1 VAKVDEGHD
10 RPGASAPQVLT
21 FGSPSIGEILAERYQ
36 LETHVGTDTLGRQ
49 LYKGMDVILRR
60 PVAVVLRYPGGDAAG
75 EMLAGAVAASRI
87 VHPHLV
93 GVYDAIDEHDRA
105 YVVREWV
112 EGASLRNH
120 LADGPLDPGRAIAIG
135 WAVTDAVAALHAT
148 GMAHGN
154 IHPGSVLIANDGR
167 VVLADARADD
177 AATPD
182 LDIRAIGGVM
192 YAVLTAHW
200 PHAEVGRDPLPDAV
214 RDNSG
219 NLAAPRQI
227 RAGVPAELDALTA
240 DLLNHDLAVP
250 SADALA
256 AELAR
261 YDHTTTHGSF
271 FDAEG
276 SLDLDAFDRVGS
288 VHDGRPRSGRR
299 KLAVVV
305 GGLVVLALVGTAAV
319 AQLIATGDSPLTG
332 RGNHATSAPAKAP
345 TTSKPTV
352 LKIAGDK
359 VRIVDPP
366 PGTREELADAAKV
379 VDDNPNTV
387 WHTSHYKGS
396 PNFGGTGKPG
406 MGVLLDLGGPKK
418 VASVEVRVLQPGA
431 TIELRGGDTDP
442 GDSSAGDDQIVKTY
456 KPIGGAQPNVN
467 SLIAFNGA
475 DDPVS
480 YLLIWVTVLPPDG
493 GQFMISI
500 SDITVKVL

>member
-1 VAKVDEGHD
+1 MAKVDEGHD

-36 LETHVGTDTLGRQ
+36 LDAHVGTDTLGRQ

-60 PVAVVLRYPGGDAAG
+60 PVAVVLRYPGGDAAS

-93 GVYDAIDEHDRA
+93 GVYDAIDEHNRA

-112 EGASLRNH
+112 DGASLRNH

-135 WAVTDAVAALHAT
+135 WAITDAVAALHAT

-240 DLLNHDLAVP
+240 DLLNRDLAAP
-250 SADALA
+250 SAAALA

-276 SLDLDAFDRVGS
+276 SLDLDAFDRSGS
-288 VHDGRPRSGRR
+288 AHDGRPRSGRR
-299 KLAVVV
+299 KLAVVA
-305 GGLVVLALVGTAAV
+305 GGLVVLALAGTIAMAQVITKSNGATPNSNGGV
-319 AQLIATGDSPLTG
+319 A
-332 RGNHATSAPAKAP
+332 SASAKALSGP
-345 TTSKPTV
+345 KPTV
-352 LKIAGDK
+352 FKVAGDK

-366 PGTREELADAAKV
+366 NGTREELADAANV
-379 VDDNPNTV
+379 VDDDPKTV
-387 WHTSHYKGS
+387 WRTSHYWDS
-396 PNFGGTGKPG
+396 ANFGGRKPG
-406 MGVLLDLGGPKK
+406 MGVLLDLTTPQK

-431 TIELRGGDTDP
+431 TIELRAGDTDP
-442 GDSSAGDDQIVKTY
+442 GDSSAGDAQIVQTY
-456 KPIGGAQPNVN
+456 KPIGGAKANVN
-467 SLIAFNGA
+467 SLIAFAGA
-475 DDPVS
+475 EAPTR
-480 YLLIWVTVLPPDG
+480 YLLVWITVLPPDA